1 MSDDMDTSVE
11 EVEEVD
17 FDRFEDLIGE
27 DLVIARIEADDMSL
41 STCAVGMADVIDAHL
56 TGSAAGAIVAEND
69 ITMSMSGAGAIGAQG
84 DITMDRSG
92 AGAIL
97 AGGNVS
103 IVQGGAETIVA
114 GGSVSVE
121 SGGVGIVV
129 AREVAIKDGWVGL
142 AVGGNVEIAEGVDVM
157 FGPREAVF
165 IGAAFG
171 AVFGLV
177 VGIFALLRGGY
188 EEE

>member
-1 MSDDMDTSVE
+1 MSDDIDTSA
-11 EVEEVD
+11 EEVD

-69 ITMSMSGAGAIGAQG
+69 ISMSMSGAGAIAAQG

-103 IVQGGAETIVA
+103 IVQGGAETILS

-121 SGGVGIVV
+121 SGGVGVV
-129 AREVAIKDGWVGL
+129 IAREVAIKDGWVGL
-142 AVGGNVEIAEGVDVM
+142 ACGGNVEIGNDVEVM

-171 AVFGLV
+171 AVFALIFGLIV
-177 VGIFALLRGGY
+177 TGRRGY
-188 EEE
+188 DDEE